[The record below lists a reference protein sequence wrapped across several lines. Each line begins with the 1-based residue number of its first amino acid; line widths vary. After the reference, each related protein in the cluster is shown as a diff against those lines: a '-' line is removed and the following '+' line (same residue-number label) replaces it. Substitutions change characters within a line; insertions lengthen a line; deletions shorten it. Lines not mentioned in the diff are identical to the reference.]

1 MLQQVCVVCECEG
14 LAPRVYGVAG
24 NSDDAAGAAGVAP
37 AGERHGVVEGH
48 G

>member
-1 MLQQVCVVCECEG
+1 MLQHVCECEG
-14 LAPRVYGVAG
+14 HIWPLRVCKATVH
-24 NSDDAAGAAGVAP
+24 SDDAAGAAGVAS